1 MGRIKSL
8 LNKHEFSLKKAKL
21 IIGNGIDLRCGF
33 KTSYSDY
40 FNANDDRLGSG
51 SLTKAFSE
59 IYQPLAELEFYHANT
74 WEIWDAYVNDEKFET
89 LINKIIK
96 KALYLGSTQD
106 NFRTLIQDLF
116 LRRHIAI

>member
-8 LNKHEFSLKKAKL
+8 LNKHEFFLKKAKL
-21 IIGNGIDLRCGF
+21 IIGNGIDLHCGF

-40 FNANDDRLGSG
+40 FNTNDDRFGSG

-74 WEIWDAYVNDEKFET
+74 WEAWGAYVNDEKFET
-89 LINKIIK
+89 LINKINKESLSI
-96 KALYLGSTQD
+96 
-106 NFRTLIQDLF
+106 
-116 LRRHIAI
+116 

>member
-8 LNKHEFSLKKAKL
+8 LNKHEFFLKKAKL
-21 IIGNGIDLRCGF
+21 IIGDGIDLHCGF

-40 FNANDDRLGSG
+40 FNTNDDRFGNG

-74 WEIWDAYVNDEKFET
+74 WEIWDASLFLESGSA
-89 LINKIIK
+89 NKIQRSDIENK
-96 KALYLGSTQD
+96 ISLSFLNVVASSHV
-106 NFRTLIQDLF
+106 RTISKVVD
-116 LRRHIAI
+116 